1 MLQLDKVDPKFRLL
15 TDQFFFTDRTDLDVS
30 EFKLLFDNKDV
41 HYDYLW
47 DRFSRS
53 SEIFWDE
60 AFWINRFEL
69 LLSLNVKRIETNIE
83 SLLLSKFRNL
93 LMYQYNAS
101 PQYHSQYIHFIAWT
115 KAKVSLKE
123 DIIPIRD
130 FFIGLVHSMQVNRI
144 TSIIENFIPHLF
156 KNLNEYLELLGK
168 KVSQSA
174 RNFQVLQQLEKQ
186 GVPIDRGPIFNL
198 VKNLLVKRALNRP
211 NRRSFF
217 AMIDDQ
223 TVLNYLKSEYK
234 PEHRSRLV
242 ELVKACDYKEIEE
255 LHLRNVKNLLELD
268 SSITDELLKT
278 YADGLYSRG
287 TGNKKANVQRLIR
300 LCKTYPQFSPKKVLV
315 YLSSNNKMS
324 DIKHLISAFPDLKTL
339 APFI

>member
-1 MLQLDKVDPKFRLL
+1 
-15 TDQFFFTDRTDLDVS
+15 
-30 EFKLLFDNKDV
+30 
-41 HYDYLW
+41 
-47 DRFSRS
+47 
-53 SEIFWDE
+53 
-60 AFWINRFEL
+60 
-69 LLSLNVKRIETNIE
+69 
-83 SLLLSKFRNL
+83 
-93 LMYQYNAS
+93 
-101 PQYHSQYIHFIAWT
+101 
-115 KAKVSLKE
+115 
-123 DIIPIRD
+123 
-130 FFIGLVHSMQVNRI
+130 MQVSRI

-156 KNLNEYLELLGK
+156 PDLNEYLELLGK

-234 PEHRSRLV
+234 PEHRSRLI
-242 ELVKACDYKEIEE
+242 ELIKACDYKEIEE

-268 SSITDELLKT
+268 SSITDELLKA

-300 LCKTYPQFSPKKVLV
+300 LCKTYTQFSPKKVLV

-324 DIKHLISAFPDLKTL
+324 DIKYLISAFPDLKTL